1 MSNKIILNQRIVYD
15 KRAASLSDVNS
26 PGDVIVLTTP
36 ANNCLQILLNNR
48 SEITTQKELFAEVW
62 EKHGIPINANTL
74 YQNIA
79 MIRKAF
85 RQLGLEEDI
94 IVTVPRRG
102 MLVAENVRID
112 DFSVEEPPPSEL
124 STSAESVRKMA
135 STVLIEGENKTQH
148 DEMTVPTEAARNE
161 IKKTVL
167 IIVMYLLLMTVVA
180 IITSFFYREYLNA
193 QSRFYSYRYLSD
205 YQQCQIYVDSR
216 SETKTKQAIE
226 MSLAKTGIRCDNH
239 ERVYA
244 SFFPGAPRESFI
256 LCDGDIL
263 KSTTQCRS
271 YYQVLSEG

>member
-15 KRAASLSDVNS
+15 KSSASLSAVDSPDDVTF
-26 PGDVIVLTTP
+26 LTTP

-85 RQLGLEEDI
+85 RQLGVEDDI

-102 MLVAENVRID
+102 MRMAQNLRID
-112 DFSVEEPPPSEL
+112 AFPAEEPPPSEL
-124 STSAESVRKMA
+124 SHSMDPAHQVVSTMPIEEQNDRTKTHVEVPHRK
-135 STVLIEGENKTQH
+135 
-148 DEMTVPTEAARNE
+148 
-161 IKKTVL
+161 IKKRLLT
-167 IIVMYLLLMTVVA
+167 IVVYLLLIAAST
-180 IITSFFYREYLNA
+180 IIASYLYREYLNA
-193 QSRFYSYRYLSD
+193 QSRFYSYRYFSD
-205 YQQCQIYVDSR
+205 YQQCQIYVDSWG
-216 SETKTKQAIE
+216 ENKTKKIIE
-226 MSLAKTGIRCDNH
+226 TSIAKTGIRCDNH
-239 ERVYA
+239 ERLYA

-263 KSTTQCRS
+263 KASTQCRS
-271 YYQVLSEG
+271 YYQVFSEG

>member
-15 KRAASLSDVNS
+15 KNTASLSDVDS

-48 SEITTQKELFAEVW
+48 WEITTQKELFAEVW

-85 RQLGLEEDI
+85 RQLGVEDDI

-112 DFSVEEPPPSEL
+112 DFVAEELPATVQIDAPERASVAMEL
-124 STSAESVRKMA
+124 GQQESTLMPAAEIPR
-135 STVLIEGENKTQH
+135 
-148 DEMTVPTEAARNE
+148 RNA
-161 IKKTVL
+161 KKILMQAV
-167 IIVMYLLLMTVVA
+167 VYLLLMALTAVA
-180 IITSFFYREYLNA
+180 ASFLYRAYMNT
-193 QSRFYSYRYLSD
+193 QSRFYSYNYLGD
-205 YQQCQIYVDSR
+205 YQQCRMYADSKSENNARRAAEEQIAR
-216 SETKTKQAIE
+216 A
-226 MSLAKTGIRCDNH
+226 GIRCDNH
-239 ERVYA
+239 EWVYLS
-244 SFFPGAPRESFI
+244 SFTGAPRESLI

-263 KSTTQCRS
+263 KTSTQCRS
-271 YYQVLSEG
+271 RYRYLSEDEL